1 MVQLAVWSEALY
13 EEEHEMNLKI
23 LPTNVMLAQSRRW
36 LTEPE
41 LRDPLEQHAL
51 GAAMLLEIR
60 RAHDRLSLQSEHRRK
75 LAIALARLTRLISDC
90 DVVHDSKGRALYTGL
105 TSLAEGAD
113 DPELARTYLDLRDL
127 LFPEGL
133 VIVTRSYAY
142 EAGAIEALERRMT
155 PEVLARLQSI
165 QIGTHTLA
173 AWYLAWVAAG
183 HELGRLVGQ
192 RESVLARTTRGGTGV
207 ADVDLRAAR
216 GHWISSVQT
225 FLSALALM
233 ELAPEVRENLLSALA
248 AAVLQ
253 ATRSR
258 EGSDDPGS
266 DDPDSD
272 DPDSDDPDSD
282 DPGDG
287 DGEPP
292 PVDDIIAAPTPAAD
306 LAIAPPAS
314 PLAAPS
320 STEPPPSA

>member
-1 MVQLAVWSEALY
+1 MVPLAVWSEALY
-13 EEEHEMNLKI
+13 EEEPEMNLKI
-23 LPTNVMLAQSRRW
+23 LSTNVMLAQSRRW

-41 LRDPLEQHAL
+41 LRDPLEQLPL

-75 LAIALARLTRLISDC
+75 LAVALARLTKLISDY

-113 DPELARTYLDLRDL
+113 HAELARLYLDLRDF

-142 EAGAIEALERRMT
+142 EAGAIEALERRVT
-155 PEVLARLQSI
+155 PELLAQLESI
-165 QIGTHTLA
+165 PMGTQTMA
-173 AWYLAWVAAG
+173 VWYRAWVAAG

-225 FLSALALM
+225 FLSALLLM
-233 ELAPEVRENLLSALA
+233 ELSPEVYENLLSALEA
-248 AAVLQ
+248 TVLQ

-258 EGSDDPGS
+258 EGGS

-272 DPDSDDPDSD
+272 DPDSD
-282 DPGDG
+282 GDG
-287 DGEPP
+287 DLPP
-292 PVDDIIAAPTPAAD
+292 TDDIIVAPAPGEE
-306 LAIAPPAS
+306 LVIAPSAS
-314 PLAAPS
+314 PLAAPAAAL
-320 STEPPPSA
+320 EPSADA

>member
-1 MVQLAVWSEALY
+1 MVQLAVWLEALY

-36 LTEPE
+36 FTEPE
-41 LRDPLEQHAL
+41 LRGPIDQQPL
-51 GAAMLLEIR
+51 GAALLLEIR
-60 RAHDRLSLQSEHRRK
+60 KAHDRLSLQSEHRRK
-75 LAIALARLTRLISDC
+75 LAVALARLTRLISDN

-113 DPELARTYLDLRDL
+113 DAELARLYLDLRDL

-133 VIVTRSYAY
+133 AIVTRSYAY
-142 EAGAIEALERRMT
+142 EAGAIEALERRVT
-155 PEVLARLQSI
+155 PEVLAQLQSI
-165 QIGTHTLA
+165 QIGTQTMA
-173 AWYLAWVAAG
+173 TWYLAWVAAG

-225 FLSALALM
+225 FLSALSLM

-258 EGSDDPGS
+258 EGSDE
-266 DDPDSD
+266 PDSD
-272 DPDSDDPDSD
+272 EPATGDPDSD
-282 DPGDG
+282 DPGPGDG
-287 DGEPP
+287 DLP

-306 LAIAPPAS
+306 FVIAPPAT